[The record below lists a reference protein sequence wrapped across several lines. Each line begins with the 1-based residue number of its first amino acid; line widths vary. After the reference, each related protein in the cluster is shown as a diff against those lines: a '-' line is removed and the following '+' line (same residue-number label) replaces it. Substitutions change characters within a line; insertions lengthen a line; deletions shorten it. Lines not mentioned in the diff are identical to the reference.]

1 MSDALHIAEPGDA
14 QEVSLAR
21 AIALLG
27 VTPGS
32 AATFLFDNRGDL
44 PGAWQIWQ
52 DQCLEPHLGP
62 NFVEAYECG
71 SQFRI
76 DEVQA
81 IDCLL
86 DVKLTDQVRERSIA
100 AGKPFLEGKEEM
112 KGNKDWVKYNERV
125 GKGHSPGHISVI
137 FALQSALYHL
147 PLASALSA
155 YIWFE
160 FQSGLPRELS
170 RESLSELSTVF
181 EKALVHVATAVREHG
196 GQTDGSGTFR
206 VV

>member
-100 AGKPFLEGKEEM
+100 AGKPFL
-112 KGNKDWVKYNERV
+112 KDWVKYNERV

>member
-1 MSDALHIAEPGDA
+1 MSDALHIAEPGDTE
-14 QEVSLAR
+14 EVSLAR

-27 VTPGS
+27 VTPEC
-32 AATFLFDNRGDL
+32 AATFLFDDRGDL
-44 PGAWQIWQ
+44 PNAWQIWQ
-52 DQCLEPHLGP
+52 DEWLSPHLAP

-81 IDCLL
+81 IDCML
-86 DVKLTDQVRERSIA
+86 DVNLTEQVRERSIA
-100 AGKPFLEGKEEM
+100 AGKPFLEGKAEM
-112 KGNKDWVKYNERV
+112 RGNKDWVKYSERV
-125 GKGHSPGHISVI
+125 EKGQSPGHVSVI

-170 RESLSELSTVF
+170 RESLFELSTVF
-181 EKALVHVATAVREHG
+181 EEALVHVSTVVKENG
-196 GQTDGSGTFR
+196 GQSSGPGNLR